1 NNLLTVPQ
9 LYKNI
14 KKEKIDGFLQ
24 LTQHQDEHSLAFATP
39 LLYILPD
46 HVTKTIVPKH
56 PHGKTNA
63 IAKWLLYLKENEMYN
78 IEIFLTNKDRRQ
90 ITAINQIWTNAK

>member
-9 LYKNI
+9 LYENI

-24 LTQHQDEHSLAFATP
+24 LTRHQVYYWSKKIATKEYKLLDNQLESAQLYLKNHLNFQLLYQDEHLLAFATP

-46 HVTKTIVPKH
+46 HVTKTI
-56 PHGKTNA
+56 
-63 IAKWLLYLKENEMYN
+63 
-78 IEIFLTNKDRRQ
+78 
-90 ITAINQIWTNAK
+90 